1 MEYVRLGKTNLLASR
16 ISFGAMSLQDMQ
28 DAELAAQL
36 VRKSYDAGI
45 NFFDTARAKRESETL
60 LGDSLHEIRENVI
73 VATKSSAS
81 SANELLQD
89 IDESLAA
96 MHVDAIDLYQ
106 YEIINF
112 IPQKDGE
119 DRIYQVLAHAKS
131 SGKIQHIG
139 AVTEDFDI
147 AVEIIKG
154 GLYETLQFPFNMIS
168 PVETASLVDLCS
180 ERDMGF
186 LAMRPLCGGVISN
199 IPLAFG
205 FLHQF
210 ENVFPL
216 WSPRSL
222 EELTQLLYFNDHPPV
237 IDESFQED
245 VAKARM
251 FFN

>member
-28 DAELAAQL
+28 DAELATQL
-36 VRKSYDAGI
+36 VKKSYDAGI
-45 NFFDTARAKRESETL
+45 NFFDTSHVKRKSEKL
-60 LGDSLHEIRENVI
+60 LGDALHEIRKNVI

-81 SANELLQD
+81 SAKELLQD
-89 IDESLAA
+89 IDESLAI
-96 MHVDAIDLYQ
+96 MHMDAIDIYQ
-106 YEIINF
+106 YEVSGF
-112 IPQKDGE
+112 IPQKDSA
-119 DRIYQVLAHAKS
+119 DRIYQTLVHAKS
-131 SGKIQHIG
+131 AGKIQHIG

-147 AVEIIKG
+147 AVKIIKS

-168 PVETASLVDLCS
+168 PVETASLVDLCF
-180 ERDMGF
+180 EHDIGF
-186 LAMRPLCGGVISN
+186 LAMQPLCGGVISN

-205 FLHQF
+205 FLYQF

-222 EELTQLLYFNDHPPV
+222 EELAHILYFNEHPPV
-237 IDESFQED
+237 IDDSFQQDIE
-245 VAKARM
+245 KARM